1 MKSLKKNNAHETM
14 ALLYVNSMKEAL
26 KSFHKKVM
34 IKDYNYL
41 TDNGTNPLPDSFYE
55 GLAWQGLQNVNVK
68 AYTSLDEE
76 IKSELENSVNLYY
89 HSTTKNCP
97 EN

>member
-1 MKSLKKNNAHETM
+1 MQIYRKLYTHSPTQNDLDFKTTYEKFEKENEHETM

-26 KSFHKKVM
+26 KNFHKKVM

-55 GLAWQGLQNVNVK
+55 GLAWQGLQKLMLKHTQV
-68 AYTSLDEE
+68 
-76 IKSELENSVNLYY
+76 
-89 HSTTKNCP
+89 
-97 EN
+97 